1 MSRYDSR
8 TTTFSPEGRLYQVE
22 YAMEGILKA
31 PLALGVVTKEGVV
44 FATERRPKSGLV
56 AAERPE
62 IKDINGEKVYKIDE
76 HIGFAVAGL
85 TADANVLIDHSRLR
99 AQQHL
104 YTYNEPIPA
113 EDLCQII
120 CDVKQGYTQFG
131 SVRPFGVAFLVGAWD
146 RWHGFQLYHTDPSGN
161 YSAWKAYAIGNNE
174 PGAQGLL
181 KQDWKEDM
189 SLEDGL
195 LLALK
200 VMSKTLDATAL
211 TPEVVEVSVLSRK
224 PKSSP
229 KFHILTSEELEP
241 KINAADALRKKEDDE
256 REQKRKERAAVQNF

>member
-1 MSRYDSR
+1 MSRYDGR

-31 PLALGVVTKEGVV
+31 PLAMALVTKEGVV
-44 FATERRPKSGLV
+44 FTTERRAKGPLV
-56 AAERPE
+56 AKEEPE

-104 YTYNEPIPA
+104 YTYGEPIPA
-113 EDLCQII
+113 EDLCQLIS
-120 CDVKQGYTQFG
+120 DVKQGYTQYG
-131 SVRPFGVAFLVGAWD
+131 SVRPFGVAFLLGAWD

-174 PGAQGLL
+174 PAAQGLL
-181 KQDWKEDM
+181 KQDWNENL
-189 SLEDGL
+189 SLEDGI

-200 VMSKTLDATAL
+200 VMSKTLDAVSI
-211 TPEVVEVSVLSRK
+211 TPELVEVATLSRQ
-224 PKSSP
+224 PRSSP
-229 KFHILTSEELEP
+229 KFHILTPDELKPRIE
-241 KINAADALRKKEDDE
+241 AADQLRKKEDDE
-256 REQKRKERAAVQNF
+256 REARRRERAAVSSF